1 MEPSGLRG
9 EKGVP
14 SMEFYSYLSH
24 ESLPFLGLRGFI
36 SADLTVPD
44 IRAYLTVTQK
54 GKSRIRSLTHGSLID
69 LEVLLTMG
77 KEKNGE
83 CPVL

>member
-1 MEPSGLRG
+1 MFRLWNSILICLT
-9 EKGVP
+9 
-14 SMEFYSYLSH
+14 SLCLSW
-24 ESLPFLGLRGFI
+24 GLRGFI

-77 KEKNGE
+77 KKKMENAQFYE
-83 CPVL
+83 QRVVAMFI